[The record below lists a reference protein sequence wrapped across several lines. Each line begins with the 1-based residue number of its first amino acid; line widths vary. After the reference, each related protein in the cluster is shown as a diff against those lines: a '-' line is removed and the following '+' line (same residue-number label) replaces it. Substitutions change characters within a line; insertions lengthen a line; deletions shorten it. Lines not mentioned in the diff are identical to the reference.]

1 MLLLLGLAQPT
12 KPGENE
18 GHCVDPGV
26 FSAAS
31 GCAGVHVAGAA
42 VERRI
47 HRPQNCSLM
56 RI

>member
-31 GCAGVHVAGAA
+31 GCAGVQVASAA